1 MNKYLQTAVAG
12 FCVSLLGTLPLGT
25 LNATALQI
33 SLQQGVC
40 AALQFSMAVV
50 LVEGVYLS
58 LTLYAVAWVQS
69 RLKLLHYLQYMTILV
84 FFAIA
89 FTYAYKAYQPTANT
103 SALANAQHTWLH
115 GLTLST
121 INPAQFPFWIGWNTV
136 LLNKGLLQLHKA
148 SKRVYVAAAIM
159 GTFTGLCLFIAL
171 SIWLPRQWLGN
182 PRYLNGIMSVV
193 FAACGLWQFYQ
204 LYRKKRVASA
214 V

>member
-1 MNKYLQTAVAG
+1 MKKYLQTAIAG

-33 SLQQGVC
+33 SLQHGVW
-40 AALQFSMAVV
+40 AALQFSLAVV
-50 LVEGVYLS
+50 LVEGVYLA
-58 LTLYAVAWVQS
+58 LTLYALTWVQS
-69 RLKLLHYLQYMTILV
+69 RLKLLHYLQYITILV

-89 FTYAYKAYQPTANT
+89 FVYAYKAFHPTINNNV
-103 SALANAQHTWLH
+103 SATTQYAWLQ
-115 GLTLST
+115 GFALSA

-148 SKRVYVAAAIM
+148 SKRVYVAAAIT

-171 SIWLPRQWLGN
+171 GTWLPRQWLGN